1 MEPRQAI
8 DGLAALA
15 QQTRLDTFRLLVRHE
30 PDGMSAGEIARQLG
44 VLQNTLST
52 HLSILARSGFLT
64 SERRSRLVV
73 YRADISALR
82 ELMLFMV
89 KDCCASSSELCG
101 PLVAELTSC

>member
-1 MEPRQAI
+1 MDSRQAI

-44 VLQNTLST
+44 VPQNTLST
-52 HLSILARSGFLT
+52 HLSILARSGLLT

-73 YRADISALR
+73 YRADIAALR
-82 ELMLFMV
+82 GLMLFMV
-89 KDCCASSSELCG
+89 KDCCAGSTELCG
-101 PLVAELTSC
+101 PLMAELTSC